1 MKKIYKAI
9 YQILKIKLFKETKT
23 IYKRR
28 EKKTMSTTYY
38 EYEKVKVKIAHRLF
52 NMDGWT
58 VYGWHN
64 DNSDP
69 MTDYYDPAYWDGIA
83 EKNGYRL
90 VVDKFR

>member
-1 MKKIYKAI
+1 
-9 YQILKIKLFKETKT
+9 
-23 IYKRR
+23 
-28 EKKTMSTTYY
+28 MSNTYY

-90 VVDKFR
+90 VVDKSYSVREKNLLAVRQERRPCRRIEVRKELIL